1 MISTIGIS
9 PGLVD
14 YTTDESMT
22 MIAMCVGAGLPP
34 PSIFW
39 SLEGFSL
46 KNSTNITIHEEILEV
61 SGITYAHV
69 QSFLKVCSVRPNDC
83 GIYSCMASNFAG
95 NVSVKFNV
103 HVRAGMAI

>member
-1 MISTIGIS
+1 MISTIVIS

-14 YTTDESMT
+14 YTIDQSMT
-22 MIAMCVGAGLPP
+22 MIAVCVGAGLPP
-34 PSIFW
+34 PSISW

-46 KNSTNITIHEEILEV
+46 ENSTRVTIHEEILEV
-61 SGITYAHV
+61 SGVTYV
-69 QSFLKVCSVRPNDC
+69 QSFLDVCNMRSDDR